1 MQGIT
6 LIRDFNNLIV
16 KLKDDDRAKIFVSY
30 ATNLLKKWKEEMIAF
45 EVSSIMFF
53 FHIFFQEETI
63 IAHVKLKSENFRR
76 KIEQVRRRKM
86 LTGTSKDSKI
96 LSGLLE
102 HQLSSTTSKISRIKN
117 ETQRISAENDEK
129 YIYLAASKSQK
140 HASSLKLN
148 SLEFYRRKKGLII

>member
-16 KLKDDDRAKIFVSY
+16 KFKNDERAKLFVSY
-30 ATNLLKKWKEEMIAF
+30 ATNLFKKWKEEMVAF
-45 EVSSIMFF
+45 E
-53 FHIFFQEETI
+53 EETI
-63 IAHVKLKSENFRR
+63 IAQVKMKSENFRR
-76 KIEQVRRRKM
+76 KVEQVRRRKM

-102 HQLSSTTSKISRIKN
+102 HQLKTTRNKISRIKN
-117 ETQRISAENDEK
+117 ETQRIAVENDK
-129 YIYLAASKSQK
+129 NFINLANSKNEK

-148 SLEFYRRKKGLII
+148 SLEFVRKKQGSKKN

>member
-53 FHIFFQEETI
+53 FSYFFSGRNNNCAREIEERKFPAKNRASKAPEN
-63 IAHVKLKSENFRR
+63 AHRDFKRFQNSFRTAR
-76 KIEQVRRRKM
+76 
-86 LTGTSKDSKI
+86 T
-96 LSGLLE
+96 
-102 HQLSSTTSKISRIKN
+102 
-117 ETQRISAENDEK
+117 SAEFNDE
-129 YIYLAASKSQK
+129 Q
-140 HASSLKLN
+140 N
-148 SLEFYRRKKGLII
+148 FED

>member
-16 KLKDDDRAKIFVSY
+16 KFEDDERAKLFVSY
-30 ATNLLKKWKEEMIAF
+30 ATNLFKKWKEEMVAF
-45 EVSSIMFF
+45 E
-53 FHIFFQEETI
+53 EETI
-63 IAHVKLKSENFRR
+63 IAHVKMKSENFRR
-76 KIEQVRRRKM
+76 KVEQVWRRKK

-102 HQLSSTTSKISRIKN
+102 DQLKTTRNKISRIKN
-117 ETQRISAENDEK
+117 ETQRIAVENDK
-129 YIYLAASKSQK
+129 NFINLANSKSEK

-148 SLEFYRRKKGLII
+148 SLEFARKKQGSKNNCKSIV